1 MDGVRL
7 ELTGTQCHRFYGPH
21 RYQLRATHPRVIVDN
36 NSLQSFLS
44 LPFRFFLYPERDSNS
59 HFSELKSDA
68 SSCWAIGAVY
78 DRIRTCTVCILSAV
92 SLPLEYIH
100 VVHKVGFEPT
110 LSASLMLCLFRWAT
124 RAYLMSDSNWQG
136 TGFESA
142 ASTICANQ
150 IKENC

>member
-36 NSLQSFLS
+36 NSLQSYLS
-44 LPFRFFLYPERDSNS
+44 LPHSLLLSSGLFPLRGSFLMTNPERDSNS
-59 HFSELKSDA
+59 HFSKLKSDA
-68 SSCWAIGAVY
+68 SSIWAIEAVY
-78 DRIRTCTVCILSAV
+78 DRIRTCTFCILSAV

-124 RAYLMSDSNWQG
+124 RAYLMSDSN
-136 TGFESA
+136 
-142 ASTICANQ
+142 
-150 IKENC
+150 